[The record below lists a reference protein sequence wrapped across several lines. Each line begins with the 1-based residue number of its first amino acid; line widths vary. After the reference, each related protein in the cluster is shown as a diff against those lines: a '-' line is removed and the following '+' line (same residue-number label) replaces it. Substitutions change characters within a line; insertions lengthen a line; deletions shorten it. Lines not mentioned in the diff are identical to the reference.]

1 MCAGAGINNA
11 RMVKQRLDQ
20 EHVSTTDV
28 LAGDNKMRETAIINE
43 AGLYDVILD
52 SRKPFARSPMV
63 SVLQAK
69 GFRRWVKHI
78 RGLKLHLQRMC
89 HRLEALTFRER
100 CWLCLRW
107 LKYHVVM

>member
-1 MCAGAGINNA
+1 MTNA
-11 RMVKQRLDQ
+11 RKVKTRLNQ
-20 EHVSTTDV
+20 EDV
-28 LAGDNKMRETAIINE
+28 NSSYIQAADGKSYPTNIVNE
-43 AGLYDVILD
+43 AGMYDVILD
-52 SRKPFARSPMV
+52 SRKSFARSPMM

-100 CWLCLRW
+100 CWLCLF
-107 LKYHVVM
+107 